1 MKKVVAGTFILVLM
15 KAVYLLGSAF
25 HRSNQPLMREP
36 WEEAYRSDC
45 DSLLHEFTKWEQ
57 NIIKGSD
64 IKKNKEHYR
73 QCRTAYKKIAFL
85 LGYAEPSIEKLLNG
99 PNVPSAGYDV
109 TSREVVQPHGFQ
121 KMEEMLFG
129 KDRVKPYDLLKEI
142 NLTRGNLSS
151 WLYLYN
157 LRQQNISEWLAAIR
171 NELVYVYTL
180 SLAGFDN
187 PQSHQSIPEAQ
198 TTLESLQRYFRLIAK
213 TVKADDSSL
222 KQLFEKNISYLKRH
236 SDFNRFDRAH
246 YYLESLQPL
255 YARSIEWQREM
266 GIPFHTEST
275 PFFINAVNDTA
286 TNFFNPDFLNASYY
300 STQKL
305 KSASVQEYT
314 TLRQLGE
321 LLFYD
326 TILSSNKKSCAS
338 CHQPNRAFAENIA
351 RSEGLNQSIRRN
363 TPSLNYAA
371 YQNKQ
376 FWDARVDKPELQAE
390 HVILNKQEFNSSYQE
405 VYKRIRSNHT
415 YNRLFKTAYPQ
426 SEQPVNS
433 LTIGTALAA
442 YIRSLAYF
450 SSVFDRY
457 MRREVQQIDP
467 DILKGYNLFMGKA
480 KCGTCHFAP
489 VFNGTVPP
497 QYMDTE
503 TEVLGTTKNDNWLHP
518 LLDDDNGRSTN
529 TLLSIHDHSFKT
541 PGLRNVAVTPPYM
554 HHGAF
559 SSLEKVVEF
568 YNRGGGARLGLDVPN
583 QTLPADSLRLTIRE
597 QKQLIVF
604 MKALTDERY
613 TNEDNLK

>member
-1 MKKVVAGTFILVLM
+1 MKKVVAGGLILVLM
-15 KAVYLLGSAF
+15 TAVYLLSSAF
-25 HRSNQPLMREP
+25 NRSDNPSLREP

-45 DSLLHEFTKWEQ
+45 DSLLYSLKKWEQ
-57 NIIKGSD
+57 DLSKGSD
-64 IKKNKEHYR
+64 VKKSKAHYKR
-73 QCRTAYKKIAFL
+73 CRAAYKRISFL
-85 LGYAEPSIEKLLNG
+85 LGYVEPSIEKLLNG
-99 PNVPSAGYDV
+99 PNLPSAGYEV
-109 TSREVVQPHGFQ
+109 MSREVVLPHGFQ
-121 KMEEMLFG
+121 KLEEMLFG
-129 KDRVKPYDLLKEI
+129 KDPAKSSDLLEEI
-142 NLTRGNLSS
+142 NLTRGHLSS
-151 WLYLYN
+151 WLYIFN
-157 LRQQNISEWLAAIR
+157 LRQRSISEWMAAIR
-171 NELVYVYTL
+171 NELIYIYTL
-180 SLAGFDN
+180 SLTGFDS
-187 PQSHQSIPEAQ
+187 PQSLQSIPEAQ
-198 TTLESLQRYFRLIAK
+198 ATLESLQRYFKLIAK
-213 TVKADDSSL
+213 SVKTDDTSL
-222 KQLFEKNISYLKRH
+222 KWLFEKNIVYLQH
-236 SDFNRFDRAH
+236 HTDFNQFDRVQ
-246 YYLESLQPL
+246 YYLEFLQPL

-266 GIPFHTEST
+266 GISFHTEST
-275 PFFINAVNDTA
+275 PFFINAVNDTV
-286 TNFFNPDFLNASYY
+286 TNFFNPDFLNVAYY

-305 KSASVQEYT
+305 KSASIQQYKI
-314 TLRQLGE
+314 LQQLGE

-326 TILSSNKKSCAS
+326 TLLSSNKKSCAS
-338 CHQPNRAFAENIA
+338 CHQPNRAFAENTVQN
-351 RSEGLNQSIRRN
+351 EGLNQSIRRN

-415 YNRLFKTAYPQ
+415 YIRLLETAYPQ

-433 LTIGTALAA
+433 LTIGTALAV

-450 SSVFDRY
+450 SSVFDKY
-457 MRREVQQIDP
+457 MRREVRQIDP

-480 KCGTCHFAP
+480 KCGTCHFVP

-518 LLDDDNGRSTN
+518 LLDDDNGRSTT

-541 PGLRNVAVTPPYM
+541 PGLRNVTVTPPYM

-568 YNRGGGARLGLDVPN
+568 YNRGGGAGLGLDVSN
-583 QTLPADSLRLTIRE
+583 QTLPADSLRLTITE
-597 QKQLIVF
+597 QKQLILF

-613 TNEDNLK
+613 ITGRPSK